1 MSGASG
7 YSLRR
12 RLVWLLTGTVAA
24 IWLLSTV
31 VVYQRAHHE
40 ADELLDSQL
49 TQVGETL
56 LAIVAGG
63 EVEHFV
69 KELHKHAR
77 RDPVPIAFDVWITKD
92 G

>member
-1 MSGASG
+1 MSGARA

-12 RLVWLLTGTVAA
+12 RLVWLLTSAVAA
-24 IWLLSTV
+24 IWLLSAF

-40 ADELLDSQL
+40 ADELLDDQL
-49 TQVGETL
+49 VQIAETL

-69 KELHKHAR
+69 KELHRHAGHST
-77 RDPVPIAFDVWITKD
+77 VPIAF
-92 G
+92 